1 MILGRIPCAAVRP
14 PLVKLNDAEIRR
26 IRQALAEARVMRE
39 GAELALAA

>member
-1 MILGRIPCAAVRP
+1 MDRV
-14 PLVKLNDAEIRR
+14 VKLNEAEIRR

>member
-1 MILGRIPCAAVRP
+1 LS
-14 PLVKLNDAEIRR
+14 DAEVRR